1 MPATILPFK
10 APRLAPDKARLLNRL
25 CLREPSWRTPFGLG
39 EAEWEMLAEVPPFPA
54 VCAVPLTVGLHRWTA
69 RFSDASFLLR
79 HPAFSTDGPSFDVE
93 DLPQEVRS
101 AVIGALL
108 APVTD
113 ALQNALGVPVAAD
126 APILAPAQAAPAPCT
141 LGMKVRLSGCPA
153 LADQSLFL
161 SLTPESPEAAPA
173 LAEILGRLPLPS
185 GVRSCPGLAALPLE
199 LAFESGYLGLNMHD
213 TAALESGDV
222 LIPEV
227 WHAAEGRLM
236 LRLCRGHAPALSAPC
251 SFADGR
257 AVLEAPLAPE
267 AEPVMDSEHNDIDI
281 RLSFEL
287 DRTTITLG
295 DLSRLA
301 PGYVFTLGC
310 DAQTPVTVRANGKAI
325 ARGRLVDMDGTLGV
339 QISETL

>member
-10 APRLAPDKARLLNRL
+10 APRLAPEKAHLLNRL
-25 CLREPSWRTPFGLG
+25 SLREPSWRTPFGLG
-39 EAEWEMLAEVPPFPA
+39 EAEWEMLADVPAFSA
-54 VCAVPLTVGLHRWTA
+54 ACAVPISVGLHRWTV

-79 HPAFSTDGPSFDVE
+79 HPAFSADGPSFDME
-93 DLPQEVRS
+93 ELPAEVRS

-108 APVTD
+108 ASVID
-113 ALQNALGVPVAAD
+113 ALQSALGAPVSAEAV
-126 APILAPAQAAPAPCT
+126 ILAPAPAAPSPCT
-141 LGMKVRLSGCPA
+141 LGMKVKLSGNPA

-161 SLTPESPEAAPA
+161 SFTPESPEAVPA
-173 LAEILGRLPLPS
+173 LAELLGRLPLPHS
-185 GVRSCPGLAALPLE
+185 VRSCRGLAALPLE
-199 LAFESGYLGLNMHD
+199 LAFESGYLSLNMND
-213 TAALESGDV
+213 AATLESGDV
-222 LIPEV
+222 LLPEV

-236 LRLCRGHAPALSAPC
+236 LRLSRGHAPALTAPC
-251 SFADGR
+251 SFAEGR

-267 AEPVMDSEHNDIDI
+267 VEPVMDSEHNDIDI

-287 DRTTITLG
+287 DRTVITLG
-295 DLSRLA
+295 ELSSLA